1 MDQKGSRTEE
11 QNSEYHEPVE
21 EKLSSFHSSRISGS
35 LMKKLHVLVLVSVL
49 VISAGYLGWQFY
61 EYLKDQDDPGRAGW
75 AFELTGIDG
84 LQNKGLSGKGVTI
97 GVVDTGIDVG
107 HDDLKDM
114 ELVAWLDLVNDR
126 SEPYDDNGHGT
137 QVTGIMAADGKLRG
151 GAPAASYIICKALD
165 ASGYAEPGVLD
176 SAVGDAID
184 FCVEEGADIISLSLS
199 GALTPLS
206 LGTKTERATQDA
218 VAVGVFV
225 VCAAGNDG
233 NSEDDD
239 DVAAPGTVTSAIS
252 VGSID
257 KYFRIS
263 SFSSKGDNDGYIA
276 QFPDPGDREDPNRK
290 PEFVAPGE
298 MIISCYPGNSYA
310 FMSGTSQAVPF
321 VSSALAL
328 ILEAHPEYKRDGT
341 SGGSEVAILEM
352 KDVLMSTARPSPYQE
367 TPHDEYYGYGLVDP
381 EKAVEVL

>member
-1 MDQKGSRTEE
+1 MDQEGNRAEDDLK
-11 QNSEYHEPVE
+11 YHGPVE
-21 EKLSSFHSSRISGS
+21 EKVNRFHRPNVSSPLRR
-35 LMKKLHVLVLVSVL
+35 KLHVLFLVCVL
-49 VISAGYLGWQFY
+49 VISSSYLGWQFY
-61 EYLKDQDDPGRAGW
+61 EYMADQDDPDRTSW

-84 LQNKGLSGKGVTI
+84 LQGQGLSGKGVSI
-97 GVVDTGIDVG
+97 GVVDTGIDMG
-107 HDDLKDM
+107 HDELKDM
-114 ELVAWLDLVNDR
+114 KLVAWLDLVNGR

-137 QVTGIMAADGKLRG
+137 HVTGIMAANGKLRG
-151 GAPAASYIICKALD
+151 GAPAAGYIICKALD

-199 GALTPLS
+199 GAPTPPS
-206 LGTKTERATQDA
+206 LGSKTERATQDA
-218 VAVGVFV
+218 VAAGVFV

-239 DVAAPGTVTSAIS
+239 DVAAPGTVNSAIS

-257 KYFRIS
+257 RYFYIS
-263 SFSSKGDNDGYIA
+263 SFSSRGDNDGYIA

-290 PEFVAPGE
+290 PEFVAPGD
-298 MIISCYPGNSYA
+298 MIVSCYPGNRYV

-328 ILEAHPEYKRDGT
+328 ILEEHPKYRRDGA
-341 SGGSEVAILEM
+341 SGGSEVAVQEM
-352 KDVLMSTARPSPYQE
+352 KDILMSTARPSPYQE
-367 TPHDEYYGYGLVDP
+367 IPHDEYYGYGLIDP
-381 EKAVEVL
+381 KKVLEAL